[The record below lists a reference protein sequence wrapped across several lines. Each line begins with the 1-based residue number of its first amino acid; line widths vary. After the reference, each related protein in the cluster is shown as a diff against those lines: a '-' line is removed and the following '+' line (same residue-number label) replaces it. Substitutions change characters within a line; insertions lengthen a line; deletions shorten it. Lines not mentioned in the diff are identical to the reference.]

1 MTYVWSTQQS
11 PSGHCIC
18 YRLTCQIETAE
29 TCAVQIKATTILPLK
44 PNGVDG
50 VVATVFWAYKFDC
63 IVDTQAGGGAINSTH
78 LVVFQEKT
86 LQFSFSNTH
95 VNIEREKR

>member
-1 MTYVWSTQQS
+1 M
-11 PSGHCIC
+11 
-18 YRLTCQIETAE
+18 
-29 TCAVQIKATTILPLK
+29 
-44 PNGVDG
+44 DG

-95 VNIEREKR
+95 VNIEREKRWSNDVDINEDMFQPICDIKKKPDVMSKIFKMFWN